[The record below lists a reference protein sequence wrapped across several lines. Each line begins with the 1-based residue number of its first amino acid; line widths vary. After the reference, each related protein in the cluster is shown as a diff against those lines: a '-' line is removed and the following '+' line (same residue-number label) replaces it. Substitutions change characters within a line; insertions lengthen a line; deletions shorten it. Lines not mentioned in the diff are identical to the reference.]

1 MLILVEQ
8 LLKQVDGREFTDYVQ
23 KDHFSD
29 LKQLCGASYY
39 AMLQM
44 IEVKDLLLGQFLG
57 RQGALDAK

>member
-23 KDHFSD
+23 KDHFTD

-44 IEVKDLLLGQFLG
+44 IEVKDLLLG
-57 RQGALDAK
+57 